1 MTRKMKD
8 SGIEWIGEIPED
20 WEIVKLKHL
29 ALDRQAGVWGKDE
42 SQDNLTNNKICIRI
56 ADFDY
61 PRMTIRK
68 DREFTLR
75 NYTDNEISKCSLQK
89 GDILIEKSGGG
100 EKTPVGRTIIWNE
113 DFQALYA
120 NFIERLRVDK
130 KQILPMFA
138 QFCFF
143 AFYGI
148 GGSNLYFNQT
158 TGIQNLNITGMM
170 NDLRLPT
177 PDLSTQ
183 IKIVDILDRKRNQIE
198 IIKSTIIKEIQTLED
213 YKKSVI
219 TEAVTRGLD
228 KNVEMKGSGIEW
240 IGQIPKH
247 WSLNKIKNCAD
258 IFGRIGYRG
267 YTQNDI
273 VDEGEG
279 AVSLSPSNMVNGEVM
294 YNNNTFITWEKYNES
309 PEIKV
314 KNGDIIMVKTG
325 SSYGKVAFLRNL
337 EHKSTINPQ
346 LVVFKTKHIINSYL
360 YYFMNS
366 NYFDYQVEMSVTGG
380 TIPTMSQEKI
390 KNFYFM
396 TPKIDEQNR
405 IVAYLDAKCEFINDS
420 IAIKQKQLETLEE
433 YKKSLIY
440 EYVTGKKEV
449 KDGEET

>member
-8 SGIEWIGEIPED
+8 SGIEWIGEIPEN
-20 WEIVKLKHL
+20 WETVKLKNL
-29 ALDRQAGVWGKDE
+29 VLDRQAGVWGKDE
-42 SQDNLTNNKICIRI
+42 SEDNVTNNKVCIRI

-61 PRMTIRK
+61 SRMSIRK

-75 NYTDNEISKCSLQK
+75 NYTDNEITKCSLRK
-89 GDILIEKSGGG
+89 DDILIEKSGGG

-183 IKIVDILDRKRNQIE
+183 IKIVDILDRKRKQIE
-198 IIKSTIIKEIQTLED
+198 NIKSTILQEIQTLED
-213 YKKSVI
+213 YKKSLI
-219 TEAVTRGLD
+219 TEVVTKGLD

-240 IGQIPKH
+240 IGDIPKH
-247 WSLNKIKNCAD
+247 WEIIKIKDAFTRKNSKANIEKPVILSLARSGIKIRDISNNEGQLAADYSNYNPVDINDLLLNPMDLISGDNCNISKVKGVISPAYINLRFMQGTNPEFYNLYFKNLYWSKVFFAHGKGVSFENRWTLNYETLSQMKIPYPPILEQDRIADYLVNKIKTTD
-258 IFGRIGYRG
+258 
-267 YTQNDI
+267 D
-273 VDEGEG
+273 
-279 AVSLSPSNMVNGEVM
+279 
-294 YNNNTFITWEKYNES
+294 
-309 PEIKV
+309 
-314 KNGDIIMVKTG
+314 
-325 SSYGKVAFLRNL
+325 
-337 EHKSTINPQ
+337 TIAN
-346 LVVFKTKHIINSYL
+346 
-360 YYFMNS
+360 
-366 NYFDYQVEMSVTGG
+366 
-380 TIPTMSQEKI
+380 
-390 KNFYFM
+390 
-396 TPKIDEQNR
+396 
-405 IVAYLDAKCEFINDS
+405 
-420 IAIKQKQLETLEE
+420 KQKQLETLEE

-449 KDGEET
+449 KDGEES

>member
-219 TEAVTRGLD
+219 TEAVTKGLD
-228 KNVEMKGSGIEW
+228 KNVEMKDSGIEW
-240 IGQIPKH
+240 IGEIPKH
-247 WSLNKIKNCAD
+247 WKSIKAKILFEIKDGTHDTPKTVEKNDALYTKPLITTKNIYKNTIDFDSANHISYEDFKLIYKRSNVEKYDLIMPMIGTIGSPVIVETDRKFAIKNVALLKMN
-258 IFGRIGYRG
+258 
-267 YTQNDI
+267 ND
-273 VDEGEG
+273 
-279 AVSLSPSNMVNGEVM
+279 
-294 YNNNTFITWEKYNES
+294 KYIS
-309 PEIKV
+309 KYV
-314 KNGDIIMVKTG
+314 YYQFH
-325 SSYGKVAFLRNL
+325 SSYIEQQMKLNTKGGVQLFISMEMISRLIMFVTNKEEV
-337 EHKSTINPQ
+337 KSIVNY
-346 LVVFKTKHIINSYL
+346 LDKKTKL
-360 YYFMNS
+360 
-366 NYFDYQVEMSVTGG
+366 
-380 TIPTMSQEKI
+380 
-390 KNFYFM
+390 
-396 TPKIDEQNR
+396 ID
-405 IVAYLDAKCEFINDS
+405 DS
-420 IAIKQKQLETLEE
+420 IAIKQKQLDTLEE

-449 KDGEET
+449 KDGEES